1 MPRTYEIEGAF
12 RNAIKIEPTGRRTVR
27 TSDFV
32 YELRKFNWDW
42 TARQANQWIEV
53 YITTF
58 RDITPNDYDEDRLF
72 MLFNPN
78 GGL

>member
-12 RNAIKIEPTGRRTVR
+12 KKAIKIEQNGRRTVQ

-32 YELRKFNWDW
+32 RELRRFNWDW
-42 TARQANQWIEV
+42 TLRQANQWIEV

-58 RDITPNDYDEDRLF
+58 KDISTMDGDDRLF
-72 MLFNPN
+72 MLYNPN
-78 GGL
+78 NG

>member
-12 RNAIKIEPTGRRTVR
+12 KKAIKIEQNGRRTVQ

-32 YELRKFNWDW
+32 RELRLINWDL

-53 YITTF
+53 YISTFKDISTTEG
-58 RDITPNDYDEDRLF
+58 EDRLF

>member
-12 RNAIKIEPTGRRTVR
+12 KKAIKIEQNGRRTVQ

-32 YELRKFNWDW
+32 RELRLINWDW

-53 YITTF
+53 YISTFKDISTTEG
-58 RDITPNDYDEDRLF
+58 EDRLF

-78 GGL
+78 VGL

>member
-12 RNAIKIEPTGRRTVR
+12 KKAIKIEQNGRRTVQ

-32 YELRKFNWDW
+32 RELRLINWDW

-53 YITTF
+53 YISTFKDISTTEG
-58 RDITPNDYDEDRLF
+58 EDRLF